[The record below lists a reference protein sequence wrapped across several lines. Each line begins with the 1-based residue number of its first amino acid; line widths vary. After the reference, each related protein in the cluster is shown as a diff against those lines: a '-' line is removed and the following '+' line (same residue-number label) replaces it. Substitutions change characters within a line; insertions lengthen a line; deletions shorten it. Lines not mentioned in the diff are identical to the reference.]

1 MNKHICIKSL
11 CLALV
16 LFCAGFSAKAQ
27 QTETSVFI
35 NATLPVGQF
44 NDQVELTEFGQFTPM
59 NRTNVAQ
66 AAAGGLGFTARFGMW
81 FDVGV
86 GQLQP
91 FVEASFLWN
100 NSRKY
105 VRDIYDNNER
115 NDSMQSYPTAP
126 QYFNIPVMLGLK
138 YRYDITADL
147 RPFAELG
154 IGYDLLIITKNGYPS
169 ERYSY
174 KMNDTIKTGLRID
187 SLGTYLGEHVSASLF
202 YMGLGSHRIEYTSKS
217 FKPEG
222 DDFNA
227 TKRSLGVLGLR
238 VGFHF

>member
-1 MNKHICIKSL
+1 MSKHICIKSL
-11 CLALV
+11 CVALV
-16 LFCAGFSAKAQ
+16 FFCASFTAKAQ
-27 QTETSVFI
+27 QIETSVYL
-35 NATLPVGQF
+35 NGTLPVGQF

-115 NDSMQSYPTAP
+115 NDTMKSYPTAP

-174 KMNDTIKTGLRID
+174 KMNGQLCWMGG
-187 SLGTYLGEHVSASLF
+187 LGTYLGEHVSATLF
-202 YMGLGSHRIEYTSKS
+202 YMGLGSHRIEYTAKS

>member
-11 CLALV
+11 CLAV
-16 LFCAGFSAKAQ
+16 VFICASFGAKAQ

-44 NDQVELTEFGQFTPM
+44 NDQVSLFDDIENTFTPM

-66 AAAGGLGFTARFGMW
+66 AAAGGIGFTARFGMW

-105 VRDIYDNNER
+105 VRDSYDNNER
-115 NDSMQSYPTAP
+115 NDIMQSYPTAP

-147 RPFAELG
+147 RPFAELS
-154 IGYDLLIITKNGYPS
+154 IGYDLLIIEDFSG
-169 ERYSY
+169 
-174 KMNDTIKTGLRID
+174 MI
-187 SLGTYLGEHVSASLF
+187 YLV
-202 YMGLGSHRIEYTSKS
+202 R
-217 FKPEG
+217 
-222 DDFNA
+222 
-227 TKRSLGVLGLR
+227 
-238 VGFHF
+238 

>member
-11 CLALV
+11 CVAV
-16 LFCAGFSAKAQ
+16 ALFCFSIGAKAQ

-35 NATLPVGQF
+35 NGILPVSQF
-44 NDQVELTEFGQFTPM
+44 NDQVDLTEFGQFTPM

-126 QYFNIPVMLGLK
+126 QYFNIPIQLGLK
-138 YRYDITADL
+138 YRYPLMADL
-147 RPFAELG
+147 QPFAELA
-154 IGYDLLIITKNGYPS
+154 IGYDIFIITKNGALQLQS
-169 ERYSY
+169 QR
-174 KMNDTIKTGLRID
+174 TALLD
-187 SLGTYLGEHVSASLF
+187 SRPRHLP
-202 YMGLGSHRIEYTSKS
+202 R
-217 FKPEG
+217 
-222 DDFNA
+222 
-227 TKRSLGVLGLR
+227 
-238 VGFHF
+238 

>member
-1 MNKHICIKSL
+1 MKKHVSIKSL
-11 CLALV
+11 CVAVAL
-16 LFCAGFSAKAQ
+16 LCIGFGARAQ

-44 NDQVELTEFGQFTPM
+44 NDQVELNEFGIFTPM

-147 RPFAELG
+147 RPFAELWAALAP
-154 IGYDLLIITKNGYPS
+154 ILANTSAPPS
-169 ERYSY
+169 STWDWAATALSTPPSHSNP
-174 KMNDTIKTGLRID
+174 KAMTSTPPNAA
-187 SLGTYLGEHVSASLF
+187 SACWVC
-202 YMGLGSHRIEYTSKS
+202 
-217 FKPEG
+217 
-222 DDFNA
+222 A
-227 TKRSLGVLGLR
+227 
-238 VGFHF
+238 

>member
-44 NDQVELTEFGQFTPM
+44 NDQVILLDDENNFAPM

-105 VRDIYDNNER
+105 VRDSYDNNER
-115 NDSMQSYPTAP
+115 NDAMQSYPTAP
-126 QYFNIPVMLGLK
+126 QYLNIPVMLGLK

-174 KMNDTIKTGLRID
+174 KMNGQLCWMGG
-187 SLGTYLGEHVSASLF
+187 LGTYLGEHVSASLF

>member
-44 NDQVELTEFGQFTPM
+44 NDQVILLDDENNFAPM

-105 VRDIYDNNER
+105 VRDSYDNNER
-115 NDSMQSYPTAP
+115 NDAMQSYPTAP

-174 KMNDTIKTGLRID
+174 KMNGQLCWMGG
-187 SLGTYLGEHVSASLF
+187 LGTYLGEHVSASLF

>member
-16 LFCAGFSAKAQ
+16 FLCAGFSAKAQ

-44 NDQVELTEFGQFTPM
+44 NDQVSLFDDIENTFTPM
-59 NRTNVAQ
+59 NRANVAQ
-66 AAAGGLGFTARFGMW
+66 AAAGGIGFTARFGMW

-105 VRDIYDNNER
+105 VRDIYDHNDRNEF
-115 NDSMQSYPTAP
+115 MQSYPTAP
-126 QYFNIPVMLGLK
+126 QYFNIPIMLGLK

-174 KMNDTIKTGLRID
+174 KMNGQLCWMGG
-187 SLGTYLGEHVSASLF
+187 LGTYFGEHVSTTLF
-202 YMGLGSHRIEYTSKS
+202 YMGLGSHRIEYTAKS

-222 DDFNA
+222 ENFNA
-227 TKRSLGVLGLR
+227 TTRSLGVLGLR